1 MGMAASQARYLAL
14 TARKTNTEYEGQQ
27 INQARTAL
35 ANQSANLFNRLL
47 NMEVPNP
54 PKTSDY
60 TKLQYSY
67 SDGENASVI
76 DDWQQLSTADPN
88 YNYLVRTHY
97 YADLYTGSL
106 KRMADPQVQIGQ
118 SAPYIASLA
127 DIDSAMNQLEQAR
140 IARDEAYAHFQSI
153 LNRENSE
160 IAVIQGN
167 AQANNAAHSIINS
180 NIVNYQLLEESG
192 AYNHHYIADNDGNA
206 YSIFEYTNPANIGS
220 TAQLN
225 DANSILTGVHDM
237 VETGIINLQTLNGY
251 LGGSLLESSD
261 DIIANLPTTI
271 PPNYT
276 QAQMDILQIFGLSE
290 PYGGAEG
297 ERHIVRLSDIT
308 SLSNDVYNASGD
320 LAHIHNITGSFL
332 DDSSAGS
339 TTPSLNSFVSDP
351 QNGINVHK
359 QLIAADELNYTIL
372 NTNYQNKLN
381 AYEEMG
387 IPTYIGNSEL
397 TYLNSGS
404 GLTDDQRTE
413 LLQIIQDMNSQGYE
427 TNLSKYFDDTNTYLG
442 GIYSFKIN
450 GTTYYT
456 TYDDLV
462 DAYNSYQTNPN
473 HNNYIDGQYRMPY
486 YNASYINTKIEQT
499 TKALMET
506 DGNGRFKSVRFDN
519 DSVVYS
525 LNTETVTDE
534 AAYEDAMNQYLYEK
548 EKYEKTIADINAKT
562 SIIQKEDRTLEL
574 RLKQL
579 DTEQLALKTEMDA
592 VKKVI
597 KDNVEST
604 FKTFS
609 D

>member
-14 TARKTNTEYEGQQ
+14 TARKTNNEYEGQQ

-76 DDWQQLSTADPN
+76 DEWKQLSTADPN
-88 YNYLVRTHY
+88 YNYLVKTHY
-97 YADLYTGSL
+97 FTDLYTGSL
-106 KRMADPQVQIGQ
+106 KKMTDPQVQIGRN
-118 SAPYIASLA
+118 APHIASLSA
-127 DIDSAMNQLEQAR
+127 IDAAKNDLDSAQL
-140 IARDEAYAHFQSI
+140 ARDGAYERFQNT
-153 LNRENSE
+153 LNRENAE
-160 IAVIQGN
+160 IAARQEE
-167 AQANNAAHSIINS
+167 AQINNAAHSTINS
-180 NIVNYQLLEESG
+180 HIVNFQELVNSP
-192 AYNHHYIADNDGNA
+192 AYNQYYIADDDGNA
-206 YSIFEYTNPANIGS
+206 YTIFGYNNPAT
-220 TAQLN
+220 TADLN
-225 DANSILTGVHDM
+225 NANTILTGIHDM
-237 VETGIINLQTLNGY
+237 VETGLIDLQTLNGY
-251 LGGSLLESSD
+251 LGSALLESSD
-261 DIIANLPTTI
+261 DIIANLPTTT
-271 PPNYT
+271 PPDYT
-276 QAQMDILQIFGLSE
+276 PAQLGLLQTFGLCGEYPSL
-290 PYGGAEG
+290 GG
-297 ERHIVRLSDIT
+297 ERHIVRLGDIT
-308 SLSNDVYNASGD
+308 YLANDVTDPSTGD
-320 LAHIHNITGSFL
+320 LAHIHNITGTFL
-332 DDSSAGS
+332 DDLTPGS
-339 TTPSLNSFVSDP
+339 TTPSLNSFVTDP

-359 QLIAADELNYTIL
+359 QLIAADELAYTIA

-381 AYEEMG
+381 DYESMG

-397 TYLNSGS
+397 TYLNKAA
-404 GLTDDQRTE
+404 GLTDDQKTE
-413 LLQIIQDMNSQGYE
+413 LLQIIKDMNDQGYQ
-427 TNLSKYFDDTNTYLG
+427 TNLSQYFDDAGNYLG
-442 GIYSFKIN
+442 GIYSFKLS

-456 TYDDLV
+456 TYDDLK
-462 DAYNSYQTNPN
+462 DAYNSYQTNHN
-473 HNNYIDGQYRMPY
+473 HNNYIDGQYKMPY

-499 TKALMET
+499 TKALLET

-525 LNTETVTDE
+525 LNTETITDE
-534 AAYEDAMNQYLYEK
+534 AAYEDAMNKYLYEK
-548 EKYEKTIADINAKT
+548 DKYEKTIADINAKT

-579 DTEQLALKTEMDA
+579 DTEQNALKTEMDA